1 MRSGFLSG
9 PYGIAE
15 TSGYRDNRGDERE
28 RAGGD
33 WLNGPPEGS
42 FLFWCVAWWSRGC
55 CGLSAVLRCGGAAPW
70 SGWILRVWVVSG
82 VCERQVQSTTR
93 VRSSG
98 SEPRSNPTPKNMLK
112 ICVGCSGCRRWVGCR
127 VIEWCVSRIAA
138 ALPTKEVPSRLAMS
152 ARLLTVIRSNGVRME
167 VDDEWDVGGG

>member
-1 MRSGFLSG
+1 MSVRSGFLSG

-28 RAGGD
+28 GAGGD

-70 SGWILRVWVVSG
+70 SVWILRVWVVSG
-82 VCERQVQSTTR
+82 VCERQVQSTTG
-93 VRSSG
+93 VFSCLID
-98 SEPRSNPTPKNMLK
+98 P
-112 ICVGCSGCRRWVGCR
+112 VGVFSCLWLLLL
-127 VIEWCVSRIAA
+127 EFEVSRRLCGEASFSGYW
-138 ALPTKEVPSRLAMS
+138 VPNSGRRDRVGPLTRAPLDWT
-152 ARLLTVIRSNGVRME
+152 ARCLG
-167 VDDEWDVGGG
+167 